1 MVLAKVNH
9 KCDNDGMWKKTIKDL
24 SDAGWTQDAIERE
37 TGISQAM
44 LSSMLNGVIKE
55 PTWTRGEKLLALHR
69 RVMRR
74 LSKKAA

>member
-1 MVLAKVNH
+1 MVLANVNH
-9 KCDNDGMWKKTIKDL
+9 KCDNAAMWKTIIKDL
-24 SDAGWTQDAIERE
+24 SESGWTQDAIQRE

-55 PTWTRGEKLLALHR
+55 PTWTRGERLLALHR

-74 LSKKAA
+74 IAKKAA